1 VRAFFVLLQQADA
14 PTVLERDARASWGD
28 EAVEALL
35 RAGAVRRDEP
45 TWYPCGGPR
54 RFGCPRRVRPN
65 ADDPTRPLLAVC
77 GQEVPACRPVPLTR
91 REASPLLVS
100 LTGLGRAVRRL
111 LALEGELADD
121 DASMPK
127 TLRLGHR
134 LREGGGLCDVLLT
147 RAAWEAGFGAML
159 AERAAHARS
168 ALVLAPTATHV
179 RSDLVARYAGPGRVQ
194 LAFLEDL
201 LAVRGGELVLAG
213 ALEAPRAS
221 EVEAPFCRALT
232 DGGERAL
239 GRKAYEALRSS
250 DPQPYDL
257 LLDLLHVAHGR
268 PAEAWSRDA
277 GGHVEL
283 TRHEAEALAEL
294 VERAAPTKARD
305 LACLRAAR
313 LHDPVQ
319 VVERA
324 RRKVDARVSRYAWRT
339 FVTSG
344 GSGETRAF
352 HFTPPEGFRYACLV
366 PFRDGN

>member
-1 VRAFFVLLQQADA
+1 MFVLLQQADA
-14 PTVLERDARASWGD
+14 PTVLERDARAAWGD
-28 EAVEALL
+28 ETVEALL
-35 RAGAVRRDEP
+35 RAGAVRRDAA

-65 ADDPTRPLLAVC
+65 AGDRARPLLAVC

-91 REASPLLVS
+91 REASPLLLS

-111 LALEGELADD
+111 LALEGELAPD
-121 DASMPK
+121 DASMPG

-134 LREGGGLCDVLLT
+134 EEGGGLRDVLLT
-147 RAAWEAGFGAML
+147 RAAWDAGFGAML
-159 AERAAHARS
+159 AERAAHARP

-213 ALEAPRAS
+213 ALEPPVAPAA
-221 EVEAPFCRALT
+221 EAPFCRALT
-232 DGGERAL
+232 DGGELAL
-239 GRKAYEALRSS
+239 DRKAYEALRSS
-250 DPQPYDL
+250 DPPPFDL
-257 LLDLLHVAHGR
+257 VLDLIHVAHGR

-283 TRHEAEALAEL
+283 TRHEAEALVEL
-294 VERAAPTKARD
+294 VERAVPTEARE

-313 LHDPVQ
+313 LHDPVR

-324 RRKVDARVSRYAWRT
+324 RRKVDARVSRYEWRT

-366 PFRDGN
+366 PHSR